1 MQRGTVNQILFLC
14 GLYLTGVAAG
24 LLLKK
29 QIPVVFLA
37 FSGFMWGALFY
48 VIVAVI
54 CLASGLGYS
63 TRNMVVIWVLG
74 LVAIAFLHYRKGTWR
89 ISLSEAAIVIGTLCG
104 IGLVMV
110 ASEYFNFTQVTN
122 DSFTFLFWG
131 RTLAFT
137 GRFGTEVANVLGEFG
152 IWVPVMQS
160 ASVFLDIDYLYMLY
174 PTLGISFL
182 LIFGYFCFRG
192 MRPYFNGNFPVLLLV
207 LLACLFMGSTGLI
220 FFQFFYIHATFPA
233 AIYILIAVAGFWLAY
248 RDKNDAWLIFAV
260 LALIGFCLARIESPL
275 FTLIFLLLVVSRGGY
290 PYRTR
295 LILSLSFL
303 LPMIAWYLIIA
314 KSIKYG
320 GAYLNPANTLEIV
333 ALLVASGLLVAATGI
348 RKLERVILPHA
359 HVIVLVGMVVGLAL
373 MFALKTENM
382 TISLNAILY
391 NIFSEGNWWGAT
403 WYILLALLFIAIW
416 MPRLPFEELFTYG
429 ISIFLMLLLALAFIR
444 IPYRDK
450 WFDSANRMLTH
461 LAPVVLLYLMIK
473 YSPALEKWLV
483 RR

>member
-1 MQRGTVNQILFLC
+1 
-14 GLYLTGVAAG
+14 
-24 LLLKK
+24 
-29 QIPVVFLA
+29 
-37 FSGFMWGALFY
+37 
-48 VIVAVI
+48 
-54 CLASGLGYS
+54 
-63 TRNMVVIWVLG
+63 
-74 LVAIAFLHYRKGTWR
+74 
-89 ISLSEAAIVIGTLCG
+89 
-104 IGLVMV
+104 
-110 ASEYFNFTQVTN
+110 
-122 DSFTFLFWG
+122 
-131 RTLAFT
+131 
-137 GRFGTEVANVLGEFG
+137 
-152 IWVPVMQS
+152 
-160 ASVFLDIDYLYMLY
+160 
-174 PTLGISFL
+174 
-182 LIFGYFCFRG
+182 

-444 IPYRDK
+444 IPYRYK